1 MKSSKNKIIFL
12 LIALVIYLMWMTILI
27 ISLHNG
33 YLKALIALLCFI
45 TYVFIGSHIF
55 YTINCKHYKG
65 LCKHSKSDNWF
76 NTFMCWLIWP
86 AAIIDLIKMHHEEN

>member
-45 TYVFIGSHIF
+45 TYLTYSPG
-55 YTINCKHYKG
+55 
-65 LCKHSKSDNWF
+65 
-76 NTFMCWLIWP
+76 
-86 AAIIDLIKMHHEEN
+86 

>member
-33 YLKALIALLCFI
+33 YLKALIALLYFI
-45 TYVFIGSHIF
+45 TYVFIGSQVF
-55 YTINCKHYKG
+55 YTINFDILSRLKPRRISGTNVPCE
-65 LCKHSKSDNWF
+65 D
-76 NTFMCWLIWP
+76 
-86 AAIIDLIKMHHEEN
+86 